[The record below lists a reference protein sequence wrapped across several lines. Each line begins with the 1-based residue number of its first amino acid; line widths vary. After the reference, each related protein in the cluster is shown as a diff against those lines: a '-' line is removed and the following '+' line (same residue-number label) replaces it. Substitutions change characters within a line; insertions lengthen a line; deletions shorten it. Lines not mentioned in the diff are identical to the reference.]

1 MPTFASLFTGGGLA
15 DVGAMAAGYE
25 LLWGVEYD
33 PAIAAVA
40 NANLPHADQVYAE
53 SVVGFDWAKVA
64 RPDHLHMSP
73 PCQDFSVAK
82 KTGTVSNDNDALAE
96 ACISAIRTLEP
107 ATVTL
112 ENVEG
117 YRVSYPQFPIVDTL
131 YGLGYWVDW
140 QVLNSADFGVPQTRR
155 RLFLRAARG
164 MFLPPLPAP
173 TPWVGWYQAI
183 EDLIPTLPETK
194 FAPWQLARLPE
205 DLEKSLLVHR
215 NDQRSMP
222 TREGDD
228 PAFTILAGGNATH
241 APSVL
246 HRALLVESKNANQQY
261 GDGLREAAEPCTTV
275 ITDHKPSHQ
284 PKAFFV
290 ECNATIR
297 DATVRTEDEP
307 RPAVLASEMRR
318 PITTPRAIT
327 QGRVVRMTPRALARF
342 QSVPDWYVLPEKST
356 LACKVI
362 GNGVPCLMMQRVM
375 ESFDNG

>member
-117 YRVSYPQFPIVDTL
+117 YRKAPGFQAIVDTL

-140 QVLNSADFGVPQTRR
+140 QVLNSADMGVPQTRR

-164 MFLPPLPAP
+164 MFLSPLPTP

-183 EDLIPTLPETK
+183 KDLIPTLPETK

-246 HRALLVESKNANQQY
+246 HRA
-261 GDGLREAAEPCTTV
+261 
-275 ITDHKPSHQ
+275 
-284 PKAFFV
+284 
-290 ECNATIR
+290 
-297 DATVRTEDEP
+297 
-307 RPAVLASEMRR
+307 AVS
-318 PITTPRAIT
+318 
-327 QGRVVRMTPRALARF
+327 GRVVRMTPRALARF

>member
-40 NANLPHADQVYAE
+40 NANLPHTDQVYAE

-82 KTGTVSNDNDALAE
+82 KTGIVSNDNDALAE
-96 ACISAIRTLEP
+96 ACLSAIRTLEP

-117 YRVSYPQFPIVDTL
+117 YRKAPGFQAIVDTL

-155 RLFLRAARG
+155 RLFLRAARE
-164 MFLPPLPAP
+164 MFLPPLPTP

-205 DLEKSLLVHR
+205 SLTHLCHGTERISPDYVEPARRLASDPCWTLKSSDYKGIPKALLVHR

-246 HRALLVESKNANQQY
+246 HRA
-261 GDGLREAAEPCTTV
+261 
-275 ITDHKPSHQ
+275 
-284 PKAFFV
+284 
-290 ECNATIR
+290 
-297 DATVRTEDEP
+297 
-307 RPAVLASEMRR
+307 AVS
-318 PITTPRAIT
+318 
-327 QGRVVRMTPRALARF
+327 GRVVRMTPRALARF

-375 ESFDNG
+375 ESFNETH